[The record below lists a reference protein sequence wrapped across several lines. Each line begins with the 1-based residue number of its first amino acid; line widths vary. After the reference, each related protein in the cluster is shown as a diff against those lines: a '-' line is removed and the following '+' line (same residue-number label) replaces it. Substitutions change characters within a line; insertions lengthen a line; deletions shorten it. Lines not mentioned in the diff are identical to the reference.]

1 MNPAALRRLTG
12 LAEARR
18 ARDLARLDR
27 LLARARELEAEV
39 ASLAT
44 TLARDRETGVPLPL
58 PQQALRQSWVDQRTR
73 AVLRQ
78 RAALVPAIAAARAEA
93 VQSLGK
99 HLALEKLVERG
110 EHDARQQLIA
120 RAEREALPTPARGP

>member
-27 LLARARELEAEV
+27 LLARARELEAEI

-44 TLARDRETGVPLPL
+44 TLARDREAGVPLPL
-58 PQQALRQSWVDQRTR
+58 PQQALRQSWVDQRVR

-78 RAALVPAIAAARAEA
+78 RAALVPEIAAARAEA

-99 HLALEKLVERG
+99 HRALEELVERG
-110 EHDARQQLIA
+110 EHDARQQRVA
-120 RAEREALPTPARGP
+120 RAEREAPAPPARGA